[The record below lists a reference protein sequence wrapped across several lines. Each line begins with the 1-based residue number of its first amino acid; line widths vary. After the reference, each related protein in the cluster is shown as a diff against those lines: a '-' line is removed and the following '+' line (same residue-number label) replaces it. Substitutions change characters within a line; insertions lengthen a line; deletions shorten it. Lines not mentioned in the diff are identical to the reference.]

1 MFIVT
6 KEIDGENIGKLCR
19 TCLREDGDKMVCLF
33 VGPAESS
40 LAAKLRS
47 LSCLE
52 VWQGDGLPEKMCDR
66 CVTRAESALL
76 YREQCRAADRALRQA
91 VLKVS
96 GLTSYATVSSYKLY
110 QQNQGFVSV
119 PNSHKTLKCIE
130 CAAVFTNYQEL
141 CTHSRSHLPF
151 VQDDIPM
158 QHMHIVESQNSYF
171 NLNFGHHL
179 SSNLTNESVQH
190 TQLSP
195 FIRSNAMQMIP
206 TNGEN
211 PSRAACALHCS
222 ICNRTF
228 TNRTQLISHSITHS
242 NENIEVPCDNENIDI
257 CENSNQIPQNLSY
270 ERSINSVGNSIQNLS
285 YHRAT
290 TNDNNE
296 MQTLGFPENVD
307 LGEEVREGSSPQQV
321 RNAVIPHTETYNI
334 ADCRTVRFSKN
345 FERTD
350 DSRETI
356 DRYQS
361 SSSSL
366 NYKEQIENE
375 HSEGIQHVQ
384 TKKYKCEVCCKL
396 FSQKSKL
403 LTHRLSHS
411 GQQPFR
417 CPTCE
422 KGYSSKS
429 KLNAHVRLH
438 TKTNVHPCKMCDKI
452 FAYPSYLREHLKTHK
467 RNSNG
472 NARTDENK
480 AFECVSCKKR
490 FRLLK
495 NLRAHERL
503 HTGKGLVRCE
513 ICDKSFSRSYNLK
526 IHLRTHK
533 ATRPHKCEYCSKC
546 FVQKGNLAEHMR
558 IHTKIKPFEC
568 KACGKRFSQSSHL
581 KNHEA
586 SHATVRQHQC
596 RLCGKRFK
604 LANHLKRHLILHNGA
619 KSYKC
624 HQCNQLFSQAFSLT
638 RHLKRHDS
646 HA

>member
-6 KEIDGENIGKLCR
+6 KEIDSENIGKLCR

-96 GLTSYATVSSYKLY
+96 GLTSYAAGYKLY
-110 QQNQGFVSV
+110 QQNQGFM
-119 PNSHKTLKCIE
+119 PIQNSHKTLKCIE
-130 CAAVFTNYQEL
+130 CGAVFTNYQDL
-141 CTHSRSHLPF
+141 CAHSRSHLPF

-158 QHMHIVESQNSYF
+158 QHMHIVESQNPYF
-171 NLNFGHHL
+171 NFNFGHL
-179 SSNLTNESVQH
+179 SSNLTHESIQH

-195 FIRSNAMQMIP
+195 LIRSNVMQMIP

-211 PSRAACALHCS
+211 PTRAACALHCS
-222 ICNRTF
+222 LCNRTF
-228 TNRTQLISHSITHS
+228 TNRTQLISHSITHTS
-242 NENIEVPCDNENIDI
+242 ESIEMPCDNENIDI

-285 YHRAT
+285 YHRST

-296 MQTLGFPENVD
+296 MQTLGFPENMD
-307 LGEEVREGSSPQQV
+307 LGDEVRECSSRI
-321 RNAVIPHTETYNI
+321 RNTTIPDSDSYNI
-334 ADCRTVRFSKN
+334 DNCRAAKFVKS

-350 DSRETI
+350 NRESI

-361 SSSSL
+361 YSSNL
-366 NYKEQIENE
+366 NYSKQQIENG
-375 HSEGIQHVQ
+375 HSVTVQ
-384 TKKYKCEVCCKL
+384 MKKYKCDVCSKS

-403 LTHRLSHS
+403 LTHRFSHS
-411 GQQPFR
+411 GQQPFK
-417 CPTCE
+417 CLSCE

-429 KLNAHVRLH
+429 KLNAHMRLH

-467 RNSNG
+467 RSSNN
-472 NARTDENK
+472 NAKIEENK
-480 AFECVSCKKR
+480 TFECVNCKKK

-495 NLRAHERL
+495 NLKAHERL

-513 ICDKSFSRSYNLK
+513 ICDKTFSRNYNLK

-533 ATRPHKCEYCSKC
+533 ATRPHKCEYCNKC

-558 IHTKIKPFEC
+558 IHTKVKPFEC
-568 KACGKRFSQSSHL
+568 KVCGKRFSQSSHL
-581 KNHEA
+581 KNHEV
-586 SHATVRQHQC
+586 SHTTVRQHQC

-604 LANHLKRHLILHNGA
+604 LANHLKRHLILHNGT

-638 RHLKRHDS
+638 RHLKRHES
-646 HA
+646 HT